1 MNMIEERTKKEE
13 RKFELVKDSSEFLH
27 DLNTYFPKLM
37 NYLWDQ
43 PKMISYIIQN
53 ARNRYV
59 EEYLAPFFADNFYE
73 NILSSNYVED
83 NLMYILALLLESEIN
98 NLNDINQSESF
109 LEKTPCGYLLSEI
122 YPLSTKSIVSNTL
135 SGGSNIL
142 IGSNNYTSLEK
153 EILNKHN
160 TESEQFNELLTASKD
175 VHKEFKSVLGIICG
189 FDYIYDENKKK
200 WFLLE
205 YHSIPMVGD
214 YSKRQN
220 IKYETSEDRITAEG
234 RVRATALSL
243 VLKKTR

>member
-122 YPLSTKSIVSNTL
+122 RKKKDIQAFFKTIIFDSIEDLEVNYSTYKINFDINTL
-135 SGGSNIL
+135 SDEINK
-142 IGSNNYTSLEK
+142 K
-153 EILNKHN
+153 EEMKK
-160 TESEQFNELLTASKD
+160 SK
-175 VHKEFKSVLGIICG
+175 
-189 FDYIYDENKKK
+189 NKKK
-200 WFLLE
+200 KKK
-205 YHSIPMVGD
+205 
-214 YSKRQN
+214 KRRR
-220 IKYETSEDRITAEG
+220 IGKRKY
-234 RVRATALSL
+234 
-243 VLKKTR
+243 

>member
-122 YPLSTKSIVSNTL
+122 RKKKDIQAFFKTIISDSIEDLEVNYSTYKINFDINALSDEINKKEEMKKS
-135 SGGSNIL
+135 
-142 IGSNNYTSLEK
+142 K
-153 EILNKHN
+153 
-160 TESEQFNELLTASKD
+160 
-175 VHKEFKSVLGIICG
+175 
-189 FDYIYDENKKK
+189 NKKK
-200 WFLLE
+200 KKK
-205 YHSIPMVGD
+205 
-214 YSKRQN
+214 KRRR
-220 IKYETSEDRITAEG
+220 IGKRKY
-234 RVRATALSL
+234 
-243 VLKKTR
+243 

>member
-122 YPLSTKSIVSNTL
+122 RKKKDIQAFFKTIIFDSIENLEVNYSTYKINFDINTL
-135 SGGSNIL
+135 SDEINK
-142 IGSNNYTSLEK
+142 K
-153 EILNKHN
+153 EEMKK
-160 TESEQFNELLTASKD
+160 SK
-175 VHKEFKSVLGIICG
+175 
-189 FDYIYDENKKK
+189 NKKK
-200 WFLLE
+200 WKKIKKYLF
-205 YHSIPMVGD
+205 
-214 YSKRQN
+214 KN
-220 IKYETSEDRITAEG
+220 ICLI
-234 RVRATALSL
+234 
-243 VLKKTR
+243 